1 MEGGEEGE
9 EGEKEGREIQSALYA
24 SMSNYIGHIYPASL
38 AIAHLGTDLS
48 FEYNPNKIN
57 ELVLLCTAAAAVCSV
72 TFFTSTSTAN
82 CSAICQ
88 GRMLIF
94 SPK

>member
-1 MEGGEEGE
+1 MEKCNLKILEPITC
-9 EGEKEGREIQSALYA
+9 KKIQNCENLPFWP
-24 SMSNYIGHIYPASL
+24 IY
-38 AIAHLGTDLS
+38 
-48 FEYNPNKIN
+48 PNKIN
-57 ELVLLCTAAAAVCSV
+57 ELVLCTAAAVYCCCSM

>member
-48 FEYNPNKIN
+48 FGYNIY
-57 ELVLLCTAAAAVCSV
+57 
-72 TFFTSTSTAN
+72 
-82 CSAICQ
+82 I
-88 GRMLIF
+88 
-94 SPK
+94 